1 MPAADRSLRRALVAS
16 TREHPLDEP
25 VPALRGHVDRYG
37 LAALAEAAR
46 RHGVTGCLW
55 TALRGTGLTDR
66 PGAAQVR
73 AGYHAGLASHLR
85 TLVDLALVGDALGPA
100 GVDWLI
106 LKGPVLAETVYSR
119 PDLRGYVD
127 LDVLVP
133 AVGFP
138 AAVAALE
145 RAGCRVYE
153 QNWQLARRQL
163 LGELRLFTPAGSVVD
178 LHWHLTAERAVR
190 EAFRIDLAGVWARA
204 RRVSVSGCPVGTL
217 DPADTI
223 VHLALHA
230 SLAGGHRL
238 VWLKDLEQALR
249 GPDAPAWPE
258 LTGRAAGWPA
268 GVAVALMLARV
279 RRTLGLP
286 VPDAVLEELAPDRL
300 WRALARSA
308 DVLAPL
314 PTHPQSASVARVVAR
329 AVRADPRSSRREL
342 ARRGLAWLQH
352 GGPAGHLDVDRL
364 FDPADPESA
373 AHPVG
378 GELERAAYL
387 DAVRRQ
393 ASTGC
398 RR

>member
-1 MPAADRSLRRALVAS
+1 MPTADRSLRRALVAS
-16 TREHPLDEP
+16 TREHPLDQP
-25 VPALRGHVDRYG
+25 VPELRDHADRYG
-37 LAALAEAAR
+37 LAAVGEAAR
-46 RHGVTGCLW
+46 RHGVVGCLW

-66 PGAAQVR
+66 DGAAAVR
-73 AGYHAGLASHLR
+73 AHYQAAVASHLR
-85 TLVDLALVGDALGPA
+85 TLVDLDLVDDTLSAA
-100 GVDWLI
+100 GIGCLI
-106 LKGPVLAETVYSR
+106 LKGPVLAEAVYSR

-133 AVGFP
+133 AADFP

-153 QNWQLARRQL
+153 RNWRLARELL
-163 LGELRLFTPAGSVVD
+163 LGELRLFTPAGSVLD

-190 EAFRIDLAGVWARA
+190 EAFRIDLAAVRARA
-204 RRVSVSGCPVGTL
+204 RRVPVGGRLVATL
-217 DPADTI
+217 DRTDTV

-249 GPDAPAWPE
+249 APDAPSWPE
-258 LTGRAAGWPA
+258 IAGRATTWRA
-268 GVAVALMLARV
+268 GVAVGLMLARA
-279 RRTLGLP
+279 RGTLGVP
-286 VPDAVLEELAPDRL
+286 VPDEVLDDLAPDRL
-300 WRALARSA
+300 WRSVARVA

-314 PTHPQSASVARVVAR
+314 PSRPEDASVARIVAR

-342 ARRGLAWLQH
+342 ARRGLAWLWH
-352 GGPAGHLDVDRL
+352 GGPLRRSDVDRL
-364 FDPADPESA
+364 FDPTDPESA

-378 GELERAAYL
+378 GEPGRTAYL

-393 ASTGC
+393 LDD
-398 RR
+398 RRN